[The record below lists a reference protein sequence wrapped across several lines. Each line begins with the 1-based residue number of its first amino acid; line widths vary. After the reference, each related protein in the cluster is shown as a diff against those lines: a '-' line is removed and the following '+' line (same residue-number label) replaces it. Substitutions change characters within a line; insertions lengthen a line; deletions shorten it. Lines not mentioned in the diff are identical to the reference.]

1 MRTEEA
7 SRPDLATIRLD
18 ALTKAYG
25 NKGPLA
31 VRNVDLTVVAG
42 EFLTLLGPS
51 GSGKTTTL
59 MMIAGFE
66 TPSSGRITIGGMDC
80 TGLPPYRRNLSMV
93 FQNYALFPH
102 RSVARNVAFP
112 LEMRGRNRSD
122 IERAVANA
130 LSMVRLSGYED
141 RIPTQLSGG
150 QQQRV
155 ALARA
160 IGFGPSVLLMDEP
173 LGALDKNLREQMQ
186 TEIKEI
192 QQRLG
197 MTVIYVT
204 HDQQEA
210 LTMSDRI
217 AIMNNGAIEQIDSPE
232 RMYRTPRNRFVA
244 GFLGAS
250 NFIEATVG
258 DVTAGSRLAANAESG
273 LKFDVVDPGGLSR
286 GDKIVAAIRPERVE
300 VVTLAPEHRQDPNR
314 NIGHVSQIV
323 FTGDSLI
330 YKISI
335 GPHQLEAKLPN
346 HDRSPKPPVGD
357 QVEVRWGIDDIVI
370 LAD

>member
-1 MRTEEA
+1 MAGTSA
-7 SRPDLATIRLD
+7 IRLD
-18 ALTKAYG
+18 AVTKAYG

-31 VRNVDLTVVAG
+31 VRNVDLTVAAG

-66 TPSSGRITIGGMDC
+66 TPTSGRITIGGVDC

-112 LEMRGRNRSD
+112 LEMRRRNRSD
-122 IERAVANA
+122 VERAVADA
-130 LSMVRLSGYED
+130 LSMVRLSGYGD

-160 IGFGPSVLLMDEP
+160 IGFSPSVLLMDEP

-258 DVTAGSRLAANAESG
+258 DVLADGRLAAEAEGG
-273 LKFDVVDPGGLSR
+273 LKFVAANPNGLTR
-286 GDKIVAAIRPERVE
+286 GDRIVATIRPERVE
-300 VVTLAPEHRQDPNR
+300 IAPLNAERRHGHDR
-314 NIGHVSQIV
+314 NVGHVSQIV

-335 GPHQLEAKLPN
+335 GAQQMEVKMPN
-346 HDRSPKPPVGD
+346 HDRSPRPATGD
-357 QVEVRWGIDDIVI
+357 QIEVRWGIDDIVI